1 MTPPRGRPGA
11 GGRDAGEGMSGFLRR
26 RPRAPG
32 APGPAAAAPDA
43 GGSARSEHPSRLADP
58 APFAEDMREEKRL
71 RPPSLAEFVGQPQV
85 REQLGIFLAA
95 ARQRGEAMDHVL
107 LHGPPGLGKTTLA
120 TIVAHELGVE
130 ITHTSGP
137 VIERPGDLVGLL
149 TNVGPRG
156 ILFVDEIH
164 RLSPVIEEYLY
175 SALEDFTLDIMLD
188 RGHSARS
195 LQVKLDPFTL
205 IGATTRAGLL
215 SGPMRARFGVTLRL
229 DFYAAEDL
237 ARIVRRSAGI
247 LGTPLDEDA
256 AFEIARRSR
265 GTPRVAN
272 RLLRRV
278 RDFALIKA
286 DGAVTLPVTREALRL
301 LEVDERGLDEM
312 DRRMLDAL
320 IQRYDGGP
328 VGLQSLAVVL
338 GEDAG
343 TLEDVYEPFLVQE
356 GFIRRTPRGRE
367 ATRLAYEHAGL
378 ALPARLR
385 GEGGEGGSQVEDAAR
400 PEPEQPE
407 LPL

>member
-1 MTPPRGRPGA
+1 MTKFLRGRPGA
-11 GGRDAGEGMSGFLRR
+11 AA
-26 RPRAPG
+26 APG
-32 APGPAAAAPDA
+32 AADTVAPK
-43 GGSARSEHPSRLADP
+43 EHPSRLADP
-58 APFAEDMREEKRL
+58 APFAEDLREERRL
-71 RPPSLAEFVGQPQV
+71 RPHSLDEFVGQAQV
-85 REQLGIFLAA
+85 REQMSIFLAA

-107 LHGPPGLGKTTLA
+107 FHGPPGLGKTTLA
-120 TIVAHELGVE
+120 GIVAHELGVE

-137 VIERPGDLVGLL
+137 VIQFPGDLAGLL
-149 TNVGPRG
+149 TNLGPNG

-164 RLSPVIEEYLY
+164 RLSPVVEEYLY

-188 RGHSARS
+188 RGPSARS
-195 LQVKLDPFTL
+195 MKLTLDPFTL

-215 SGPMRARFGVTLRL
+215 SAPMRARFGVTLRM
-229 DFYAAEDL
+229 DFYSAEDL
-237 ARIVRRSAGI
+237 LKIVRRSAGI
-247 LGTPLDEDA
+247 MGTHVDDDA

-286 DGAVTLPVTREALRL
+286 DGAVTMRVTREALRL

-338 GEDAG
+338 GEDTG

-356 GFIRRTPRGRE
+356 GFIRRTARGRE
-367 ATRLAYEHAGL
+367 ATRLAYEHLGL

-385 GEGGEGGSQVEDAAR
+385 GEVVADA
-400 PEPEQPE
+400 PSKEPEQPE
-407 LPL
+407 LPLS

>member
-1 MTPPRGRPGA
+1 MTPPRGKGAA
-11 GGRDAGEGMSGFLRR
+11 GGREGGDAAVLR
-26 RPRAPG
+26 AKPG
-32 APGPAAAAPDA
+32 ARGGSAPDA
-43 GGSARSEHPSRLADP
+43 PGSVKEHPSRLADP

-71 RPPSLAEFVGQPQV
+71 RPVSLGEFVGQPQV

-95 ARQRGEAMDHVL
+95 AAQRGEAMDHVL
-107 LHGPPGLGKTTLA
+107 FHGPPGLGKTTLA
-120 TIVAHELGVE
+120 SIVAHELGVDM
-130 ITHTSGP
+130 THTSGP
-137 VIERPGDLVGLL
+137 VIERPGDLAGLL
-149 TNVGPRG
+149 TNLGPRG

-164 RLSPVIEEYLY
+164 RLSPVVEEYLY

-188 RGHSARS
+188 RGPSARS
-195 LQVKLDPFTL
+195 LKLTLDPFTL
-205 IGATTRAGLL
+205 IGATTRSGLL
-215 SGPMRARFGVTLRL
+215 SAPMRARFGLSLRM
-229 DFYAAEDL
+229 DFYGTPDL
-237 ARIVRRSAGI
+237 LRIVLRSAGI
-247 LGTPLDEDA
+247 LGTAVDDDA

-278 RDFALIKA
+278 RDFALIRA

-312 DRRMLDAL
+312 DRRMLEAL

-338 GEDAG
+338 GEDSG

-356 GFIRRTPRGRE
+356 GFIRRTARGRE
-367 ATRLAYEHAGL
+367 ATRLAYEHLAL

-385 GEGGEGGSQVEDAAR
+385 GESAA
-400 PEPEQPE
+400 PEQPE
-407 LPL
+407 LPLG